1 MGEGWVLGLVLLS
14 ALLHASW
21 NALTR
26 RSVDPLLAIW
36 LVTLVCG
43 GVAALATPLVSF
55 PRREAW
61 PYLAG
66 SVVLHLAYQFFLAH
80 AYRVGD
86 LSQVYPIARGMAPCV
101 VAALAAALAG
111 ERPGAAQL
119 AGLALISGSIAGLA
133 LGGVRHAGRGGRAVR
148 AAALTGLLIGAYTF
162 VDASG
167 VRAAGR
173 PFDYIAWVL
182 FLDSIPMSILALLL
196 RGREAL
202 AFLRAEIGYGLVGGI
217 MAAVGY
223 GIVMWAM
230 SRAPMAGVAA
240 LRETSVIFAA
250 WIGTRLLG
258 EPFGARRI
266 AAATGVAA
274 GIVLLRG

>member
-1 MGEGWVLGLVLLS
+1 LSEGWVLGLVLLS

-36 LVTLVCG
+36 LVTLCCG
-43 GVAALATPLVSF
+43 AVAGLATPWVDF

-66 SVVLHLAYQFFLAH
+66 SVVLHLAYQLFLAH

-86 LSQVYPIARGMAPCV
+86 LSQVYPIARGLAPCV
-101 VAALAAALAG
+101 VAALAAMLAG
-111 ERPGAAQL
+111 EVPGAVQL
-119 AGLALISGSIAGLA
+119 AGLALVSGSIAGLA
-133 LGGVRHAGRGGRAVR
+133 LGGARHARVPR
-148 AAALTGLLIGAYTF
+148 AAGAALVTGILIGAYTF
-162 VDASG
+162 VDAAG

-173 PFDYIAWVL
+173 AFDYIAWVL
-182 FLDSIPMSILALLL
+182 LLDSLPMSILALAL
-196 RGREAL
+196 RRREAL
-202 AFLRAEIGYGLVGGI
+202 GFLRAELRYGLAGGV
-217 MAAVGY
+217 MAAAGY

-230 SRAPMAGVAA
+230 SRASMAGVAA

-258 EPFGARRI
+258 EPFGGRRI
-266 AAATGVAA
+266 VAAAGVAA
-274 GIVLLRG
+274 GIVLLRP